1 LRSESPET
9 YADQVQ
15 RTEFLNFG
23 CQDRNNH
30 FIKLIVQS
38 MELLLAPLVILVF
51 VLLKLLLAI
60 EGKFTVAE
68 TKVPNGPHRKE

>member
-1 LRSESPET
+1 
-9 YADQVQ
+9 
-15 RTEFLNFG
+15 
-23 CQDRNNH
+23 
-30 FIKLIVQS
+30 